1 MNMKTNILFTTMG
14 KLASLFVL
22 SLIVGSCTPDN
33 FQKLDE
39 RNWELVW
46 SDEFNGNAGV
56 LPDPTKWSFDIGT
69 GQDGWGN
76 QELQF
81 YTNRP
86 ENVSLDGQGNL
97 VITARAESFSG
108 RQFTSARIKTQ
119 GLFQQAYGRFEA
131 RIKNPYG
138 PGLWPAFWMLGSNI
152 ETVGWPQA
160 GEIDIMEMRGQDP
173 TVISGSLHG
182 PGYSGGNPVSGSY
195 ALKNGRYDADF
206 YVYAVEWF
214 PDRID
219 FFVDDYLYNR
229 IRPRD
234 VKGEW
239 VFDHPFFMIINLAV
253 GGSYVGFPNPNT
265 PFPQK
270 MVIDYVRVYK

>member
-1 MNMKTNILFTTMG
+1 MKTLPINIFR
-14 KLASLFVL
+14 LAVGVL
-22 SLIVGSCTPDN
+22 VITSIAVVSCTPDD

-39 RNWELVW
+39 REWQLVW
-46 SDEFNGNAGV
+46 SDEFNSAAGTQ
-56 LPDPTKWSFDIGT
+56 PDPANWSYDIGT

-76 QELQF
+76 QELQY

-86 ENVSLDGQGNL
+86 ENISMDGQGNL

-108 RQFTSARIKTQ
+108 RTFTSARIKTQ
-119 GLFQQAYGRFEA
+119 GLFAQAYGRFEA

-138 PGLWPAFWMLGSNI
+138 PGIWPAFWMLGADV

-173 TVISGSLHG
+173 TIIHGSLHG
-182 PGYSGGNPVSGSY
+182 PGYFAGNPISGSY
-195 ALKNGRYDADF
+195 ALKNARFDTDF

-219 FFVDDYLYNR
+219 FFVNGYLYNR
-229 IRPRD
+229 VKAND
-234 VKGEW
+234 VPGEW
-239 VFDHPFFMIINLAV
+239 VFDSPFFLILNVAV
-253 GGSYVGFPNPNT
+253 GGSYVGFPNVNT
-265 PFPQK
+265 PFPQQ
-270 MVIDYVRVYK
+270 MVIDYVRVYQ